1 METALFN
8 RSVLLPV
15 IALGVALGYGLPASA
30 QPNPG
35 ASSATGATPEAN
47 RNQARQLAT
56 EGIAAQQ
63 RREWPTVIDR
73 FERAEQ
79 LFHAPVHL
87 RFLAEAYEQ
96 TAPPRLVAAAET
108 WRRLSQEQLPADA
121 PEPFRQA
128 VALAQRELPR
138 IEARLGRVVIEANGA
153 AANAVVMIDG
163 QPVPSSAFG
172 SPRLVEPGSH
182 HVTANLPEH
191 QPIERD
197 VQVNAGATERFPLEF
212 TAVSRVVETPVAV
225 VPTTRVVTTPNPL
238 RTVGFITAG
247 VGVAA
252 VIGGAIAGVM
262 AQSEF
267 SDLEAACPNQMCATQ
282 ADLDRRNSVD
292 SMATASTG
300 LLVAGGVLTAAGVV
314 LVIVGKPRQET
325 VRVGFTGSALQ
336 LTATF

>member
-30 QPNPG
+30 QPSPG

-56 EGIAAQQ
+56 EGIAAHQ
-63 RREWPTVIDR
+63 RREWPVVIDR

-96 TAPPRLVAAAET
+96 TSPPRLVAAAET

-138 IEARLGRVVIEANGA
+138 VEARLGRVVIEASGA

-172 SPRLVEPGSH
+172 APRLVEPGSH

-197 VQVNAGATERFPLEF
+197 VQVNAGATENLSLSF
-212 TAVSRVVETPVAV
+212 TPMQRTVAAPPPTV
-225 VPTTRVVTTPNPL
+225 TTRVVTTPNPL
-238 RTVGFITAG
+238 RLVGFITAG

-252 VIGGAIAGVM
+252 LVGGAITGAM

-267 SDLEAACPNQMCATQ
+267 SNLEAACPNQTCTSQ